1 MYIYVKELVFCQVII
16 TYNDILNFMKNIIE
30 FLGVENIKKENINN
44 KYDDLFKMVQNDR
57 DDGAAYETHDF
68 SDTEN
73 EFKKG
78 FISLTKGDHYFVF
91 MGTNSGEDFAN
102 LLMGDEDSFDY
113 LDNLEVGE
121 RYEDRDSIT
130 FRIW

>member
-1 MYIYVKELVFCQVII
+1 
-16 TYNDILNFMKNIIE
+16 MKNITE
-30 FLGVENIKKENINN
+30 FLDIENIKKENINK
-44 KYDDLFKMVQNDR
+44 KYDDLFRMVQNDR
-57 DDGAAYETHDF
+57 DDNAAYETHDF
-68 SDTEN
+68 SDTEDTF
-73 EFKKG
+73 EKG

-91 MGTNSGEDFAN
+91 IGTNSGEDFAN